1 MKIINVVGTRPN
13 FIKMAPLMEQ
23 MLKLPSI
30 NPFLLHTGQHYDEN
44 MNQVFFDQLGIPRPD
59 MDLGVGSG
67 NNANQVSEI
76 IKCIDPILNQER
88 PDALLVVGDVNSTVA
103 CAWAA
108 SYRKIPVIHVE
119 AGLRSFDRSMPE
131 EVNRIITDQLSDL
144 LFVTEKSGMDNLF
157 REGIDSEK
165 IHFVGNVMVDTLK
178 KYRDL
183 AERNSRVLET
193 LKLKSKQYVV
203 LTLHRPS
210 NVDNASTLK
219 SILEAVRKLSEE
231 LKIVFP
237 LHPRTREKIKE
248 FDLEYITKSFSTIGP
263 LSYLDMVCL
272 MSQAKLVLTDSGGIQ
287 EETTILGIPCVTMR
301 ENTERPITIEKG
313 TNQLGGNNG
322 EGIWSLAR
330 NILKSGGKK
339 GSIPNLWD
347 GKAANRIV
355 KIISSWS
362 AKG

>member
-13 FIKMAPLMEQ
+13 FIKIAPIMEQ
-23 MLKLPSI
+23 MSMVSAI
-30 NPFLLHTGQHYDEN
+30 DPFLLHTGQHYDES
-44 MNQVFFDQLGIPRPD
+44 MNQVFFDQLGIPKPD
-59 MDLGVGSG
+59 MYFGVGSG

-76 IKCIDPILNQER
+76 IKCIDPILDQER

-144 LFVTEKSGMDNLF
+144 LFVTEKSGIENLF
-157 REGIDSEK
+157 REGIDSGK

-178 KYRDL
+178 KHRDL
-183 AERNSRVLET
+183 AERDSCILET
-193 LKLKSKQYVV
+193 LKLESKQYVV

-210 NVDNASTLK
+210 NVDTIGVLRP
-219 SILEAVRKLSEE
+219 ILEVINELSKE
-231 LKIVFP
+231 LKIVFSV
-237 LHPRTREKIKE
+237 HPRTREKIKE
-248 FDLEYITKSFSTIGP
+248 FDLECITQPFSTIGP
-263 LSYLDMVCL
+263 LPYLDMVRL
-272 MSQAKLVLTDSGGIQ
+272 MSHSKLVMTDSGGIQ
-287 EETTILGIPCVTMR
+287 EETTALGISCITMR

-313 TNQLGGNNG
+313 TNILSGNKGAN
-322 EGIWSLAR
+322 ILLAAR
-330 NILKSGGKK
+330 NAIDTGGKK
-339 GSIPNLWD
+339 GSIPDLWD

-355 KIISSWS
+355 KIISSWTPS
-362 AKG
+362 

>member
-1 MKIINVVGTRPN
+1 MKIINVVGARPN

-76 IKCIDPILNQER
+76 IKCIDPILDQER

-131 EVNRIITDQLSDL
+131 EINRYITDHLSDL
-144 LFVTEKSGMDNLF
+144 LFVTEKSGLDNLAM
-157 REGIDSEK
+157 EKIDPKK

-178 KYRDL
+178 QHSDL
-183 AERNSRVLET
+183 AERDSCILET
-193 LKLKSKQYVV
+193 LGLKEGQYAVV
-203 LTLHRPS
+203 TLHRPS
-210 NVDNASTLK
+210 NVDTVDTLK
-219 SILEAVRKLSEE
+219 SILEAIRKLAKE

-237 LHPRTREKIKE
+237 MHPRTIDKIKE
-248 FDLEYITKSFSTIGP
+248 FDLEYIINSLSTTDP
-263 LSYLDMVCL
+263 LPYLDMLLL
-272 MSQAKLVLTDSGGIQ
+272 MSKARLVLTDSGGIQ
-287 EETTILGIPCVTMR
+287 EETTALGVPCITMR

-313 TNQLGGNNG
+313 TNFLGGKNG
-322 EGIWSLAR
+322 EDIFLTAQSVLE
-330 NILKSGGKK
+330 SGGKK
-339 GSIPNLWD
+339 GVVPDLWD
-347 GKAANRIV
+347 GKSSKRIV
-355 KIISSWS
+355 EIISSWDPS
-362 AKG
+362 